1 MVRAFSRWQG
11 ISLELKIKRK
21 LKQAF
26 IFTLWSS
33 IIAAAGIG
41 LAGFLFAP
49 MTMSF
54 FLKEDMAARI
64 GIFTFRSQCLI
75 FPLIPIG
82 ILSNMLFQGIG
93 QQGRRH
99 FYQRA
104 VRNCISSVDFPSTG
118 MDRAGGSGDCAGVV
132 RWADCNHQ
140 HSICVLLFPKE

>member
-1 MVRAFSRWQG
+1 M
-11 ISLELKIKRK
+11 LK
-21 LKQAF
+21 LAF

-93 QQGRRH
+93 QQGKAALLSACR
-99 FYQRA
+99 QRI
-104 VRNCISSVDFPSTG
+104 VFLPLIFLLPEWIG
-118 MDRAGGSGDCAGVV
+118 LAGVEI
-132 RWADCNHQ
+132 AQALSDGLTAII
-140 HSICVLLFPKE
+140 SIPFVFCYFQKSEKKRTKKKTSDGKRRL